1 MDTAQL
7 APLLRMVERSLIV
20 LGGILSIY
28 LGYKL
33 FVLGIDKAQG
43 SASAFKLIELK
54 NFGPGLF
61 FAALGAVILVTS
73 MKAAIQVNP
82 ETALQQTTIENQA
95 EKKDDNTRDNQRSAL
110 FFGMEDTK
118 RITNQWSATSFF
130 LETRE
135 LINHVEAGKP
145 FEEKKAL
152 ITGLSTKLNSI
163 TMDQNEYE
171 RYQVLMDKIPLK
183 ENEQQELEKLE
194 LKLFPVTTS
203 DSPN

>member
-1 MDTAQL
+1 MDTIQL

-33 FVLGIDKAQG
+33 FVLGIDKTQG

-61 FAALGAVILVTS
+61 FAALGAVVLVTT
-73 MKAAIQVNP
+73 MKAAIRVNP
-82 ETALQQTTIENQA
+82 ETTIQQSTSVKENDGASSNPNSKETT
-95 EKKDDNTRDNQRSAL
+95 AL

-118 RITNQWSATSFF
+118 RVSNQWSATSFF

-135 LINHVEAGKP
+135 LIDHLEKGEPIKD
-145 FEEKKAL
+145 KKAL
-152 ITGLSTKLNSI
+152 IDGISTKLNSI
-163 TMDQNEYE
+163 TMDQSEYK
-171 RYQVLMDKIPLK
+171 RYQELIDKIPLK
-183 ENEQQELEKLE
+183 DSEQKELERLE
-194 LKLFPVTTS
+194 LKLFPRKIK
-203 DSPN
+203 